1 MIFHLL
7 FNKIVDRRL
16 KGVIRENWVAV
27 HHIDFS
33 IKYWRSLNLFPKL
46 IFAFCIF
53 ISAKKHCFLDATCI
67 WTLKVCGCCCFCCCF
82 QISLIFLSLF
92 VLFIFFSQILIK
104 SFVNICLVDCNKFHN
119 SRFDKVKPILFRISF
134 ESFHMK
140 CLPNTAE
147 TSKLWNRWIDPL
159 NPFYFYF
166 WNNNVKFE

>member
-1 MIFHLL
+1 MSCRTAYWP
-7 FNKIVDRRL
+7 FNKILVKFESL
-16 KGVIRENWVAV
+16 SETNFFILFIYFCQKTL
-27 HHIDFS
+27 FS
-33 IKYWRSLNLFPKL
+33 WCHLHLNLESLLLLLLLLPN
-46 IFAFCIF
+46 F
-53 ISAKKHCFLDATCI
+53 INF
-67 WTLKVCGCCCFCCCF
+67 
-82 QISLIFLSLF
+82 SLS

-166 WNNNVKFE
+166 EIIMLYLNSFITSWWKLPKDWRDYNLIFPPS